1 MLTFFVIQ
9 IILKMDEVLRKFK
22 SCGVVM
28 EPMPHSRKL
37 QLREAT
43 FLDVKIVR
51 TEFKNGRYWFFHSY
65 LGPKNM
71 QIILVR
77 QCHRQIGNFL
87 LLSQIWLYWSRHS
100 RSWKLLAYIPCSP
113 MVQTFT
119 FVLLG
124 ISCDTSTEQFSG
136 IQFHFLF
143 ISSHLNF
150 FLFTRFNQAPQEKS
164 L

>member
-51 TEFKNGRYWFFHSY
+51 TEFKNGRY
-65 LGPKNM
+65 
-71 QIILVR
+71 
-77 QCHRQIGNFL
+77 
-87 LLSQIWLYWSRHS
+87 
-100 RSWKLLAYIPCSP
+100 
-113 MVQTFT
+113 
-119 FVLLG
+119 
-124 ISCDTSTEQFSG
+124 
-136 IQFHFLF
+136 
-143 ISSHLNF
+143 
-150 FLFTRFNQAPQEKS
+150 
-164 L
+164 